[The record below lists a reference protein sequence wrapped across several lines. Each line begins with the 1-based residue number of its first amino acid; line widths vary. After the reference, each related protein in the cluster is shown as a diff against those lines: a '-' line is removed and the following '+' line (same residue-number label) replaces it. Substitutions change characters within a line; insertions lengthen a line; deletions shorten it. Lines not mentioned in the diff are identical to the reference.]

1 MVAVGLIL
9 VFVALGGGGFVAWM
23 SLQETLAVYIGPSG
37 FRVGLLPIT
46 LFASGAA
53 TMLLL
58 WLGVRLT
65 AVGARRRSAE
75 RQQLKELRSGL
86 QAQGRRDDAPPPP
99 QG

>member
-9 VFVALGGGGFVAWM
+9 VLVALGGGGFLAWM

-37 FRVGLLPIT
+37 LRVGLLPIT
-46 LFASGAA
+46 LFASGAV

-75 RQQLKELRSGL
+75 RQQLKHLRSEVA
-86 QAQGRRDDAPPPP
+86 AQGRNDSAPPPP
-99 QG
+99 PN